1 MKKVDINKG
10 EALYEGKAKIV
21 YATDDPSLVIQHF
34 KDSATAFNAE
44 KVGTISGKG
53 EANAM
58 ISRHLFEMLE
68 TKGIPTQYVGF
79 QPPTDLITRKLDM
92 LPVEVVVRNVAAGSL
107 SKRIGYPEGKPLKST
122 LVEFY
127 LKDDDL
133 GDPLLTIDHIRELD
147 LITDSQV
154 EALKKLGLQIND
166 VLLKFFLEC
175 GLRLIDYKLEFG
187 VADGQIYLGDEI
199 SPDTCRL
206 WDVGTGEKLD
216 KDRFRQDLGGVEEA
230 YREVLKRIESN

>member
-1 MKKVDINKG
+1 VKKVDINRG
-10 EALYEGKAKIV
+10 DALYEGKAKIV

-34 KDSATAFNAE
+34 KDSATAFNAA

-58 ISRHLFEMLE
+58 ISRHLFELLE
-68 TKGIPTQYVGF
+68 SKNIPTQYVDF
-79 QPPTDLITRKLDM
+79 RPPSDLITRKLDM

-107 SKRIGYPEGKPLKST
+107 SKRIGYPEGKQLKNT

-133 GDPLLTIDHIRELD
+133 GDPLLTIDHIRELE

-154 EALKKLGLQIND
+154 EALKGLGLKINNI
-166 VLLKFFLEC
+166 LLKFFLEC

-187 VADGQIYLGDEI
+187 IVDGQIYLGDEI

-206 WDVGTGEKLD
+206 WDAGTGKKLD